1 MYDVLI
7 HLNLKQ
13 LPRQHE
19 AVDITKETTIPRY
32 KPSPDSYRLPIT
44 DFDPV
49 KMYLTELRVCNVSLS
64 LEVTPWSD
72 IKPGVKIDKPLV
84 V

>member
-1 MYDVLI
+1 MAFMFQPVFRPPTEMYDVLI

-19 AVDITKETTIPRY
+19 AVDITKETTIPGY

-49 KMYLTELRVCNVSLS
+49 KMYLNELRVCNVS
-64 LEVTPWSD
+64 
-72 IKPGVKIDKPLV
+72 I
-84 V
+84 